1 MEQQLL
7 DLVCNHGLNKV
18 VGQLSEIMYT
28 RTGEKLAKKG
38 NRQLADKF
46 YKAAIELEVLA
57 ESLDI

>member
-1 MEQQLL
+1 
-7 DLVCNHGLNKV
+7 
-18 VGQLSEIMYT
+18 MYT